1 MIYFFRCPAHF
12 DRCPHSPADRGHPL
26 MNDPGALTSRNMGRF
41 RQPTGEQELLRSQS
55 RLLDPRRDSG
65 PRGLRQLKLDWP
77 LGLSLHD
84 HRPRQDLVAVHDV
97 ANAQFAVYGKVE
109 HGQMAYQVL
118 VLKVN
123 SDGPDVPGTERW
135 LLADRL
141 SFVPRFPSFSGF
153 HVRLLGDG

>member
-97 ANAQFAVYGKVE
+97 V
-109 HGQMAYQVL
+109 
-118 VLKVN
+118 
-123 SDGPDVPGTERW
+123 S
-135 LLADRL
+135 
-141 SFVPRFPSFSGF
+141 
-153 HVRLLGDG
+153 